1 MWMTSILERIK
12 KLACNKRGGA
22 FDGVFVCGFLIIVA
36 LGMVIKVESAQPQI
50 IAEAKKNIDENSRQ
64 NTKIF
69 KFTAPSKYTTIQS
82 DAKKQI
88 SDYAEERGWVSINQD
103 DENAIVFHR
112 KE

>member
-1 MWMTSILERIK
+1 MKNILGRIK

-50 IAEAKKNIDENSRQ
+50 IAEAKTAIDENSSQ

-69 KFTAPSKYTTIQS
+69 KFTPTSKYRIESNT
-82 DAKKQI
+82 KKQI
-88 SDYAEERGWVSINQD
+88 SDYAEEHGWVSMNQD
-103 DENAIVFHR
+103 DENAIVFQK